1 MGRQRTG
8 QTQNDGN
15 GAGQQ
20 AATQINKT
28 HQPIPLSGFPV
39 AQYRPTI
46 GQSIRPVHMEIQS
59 LASGTRPLLQDSSGR
74 QETKLNPKYEQ
85 VLAGLPQR
93 GCLRRIDAWR
103 K

>member
-1 MGRQRTG
+1 MGRLRTG
-8 QTQNDGN
+8 QAQKGRR
-15 GAGQQ
+15 GGGQHT
-20 AATQINKT
+20 ASQINKT
-28 HQPIPLSGFPV
+28 HQTIPLSGFPV
-39 AQYRPTI
+39 AHMAVTF
-46 GQSIRPVHMEIQS
+46 GQSIQSVHMEIHS

-74 QETKLNPKYEQ
+74 QETKLNPNYEQ